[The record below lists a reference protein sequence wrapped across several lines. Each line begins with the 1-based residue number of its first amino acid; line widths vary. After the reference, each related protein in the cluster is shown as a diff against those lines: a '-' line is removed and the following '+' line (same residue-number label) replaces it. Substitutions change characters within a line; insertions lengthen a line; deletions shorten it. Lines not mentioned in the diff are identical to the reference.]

1 MPRAAM
7 KLPRSSGI
15 LLHPT
20 SLPGPYGIGD
30 LGPEAHRFAGFL
42 ASAGQKLWQ
51 VLPLGP
57 TGYGD
62 SPYQLFSAFAGN
74 PMLIGLDELIRRG
87 LLVQSDVA
95 PLPAF
100 PEECVHFSEVMRFKW
115 HALRAAYSRFNSTSS
130 EFSAFC
136 GSNSWWLNDYALFM
150 SLKHAS

>member
-1 MPRAAM
+1 
-7 KLPRSSGI
+7 
-15 LLHPT
+15 
-20 SLPGPYGIGD
+20 
-30 LGPEAHRFAGFL
+30 
-42 ASAGQKLWQ
+42 
-51 VLPLGP
+51 
-57 TGYGD
+57 
-62 SPYQLFSAFAGN
+62 AFAGN

-150 SLKHAS
+150 SLKHASGEESVWTAWEPAVAAREPGALAQAQDRLRNEIDFHRFTQFEFFRQWAALQRHCHERG